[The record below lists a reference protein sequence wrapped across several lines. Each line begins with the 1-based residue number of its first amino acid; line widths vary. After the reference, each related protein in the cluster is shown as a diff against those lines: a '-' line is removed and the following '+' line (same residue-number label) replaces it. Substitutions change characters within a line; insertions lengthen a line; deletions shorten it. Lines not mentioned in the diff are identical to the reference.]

1 MMMMIKNSVI
11 SVPFRPGL
19 LILRK
24 RNSTYGRDL
33 RILQERPIYSN
44 FFGIPVGKRFAG
56 TVKSPAI
63 ATKGAPTQTT
73 TSKPIHS
80 ILDFNTAALKGS
92 IRVVIPAGEA
102 KAGPPLGPI
111 LGQHQINMVE
121 FCKEF
126 NARTAD
132 YEPGVPIRVLI
143 VKFKEGNQTKY
154 EMIFRGIPTNFLIDQ
169 GVMIEDN
176 PSSSSSSSQLTQ
188 IPIENLFD
196 IVRIK
201 LDELKTLTPQINLEG
216 VAGMILGTLRT
227 RRIVVAMQSNQKQK
241 SKQQEPEKEQNQKK
255 QQQKQPEKIKK
266 TQL

>member
-1 MMMMIKNSVI
+1 MMMMNSVI
-11 SVPFRPGL
+11 SVSFRPGL

-24 RNSTYGRDL
+24 RNSKYRRDL

-44 FFGIPVGKRFAG
+44 FFGIPVGKHFAG
-56 TVKSPAI
+56 TVKSPSI
-63 ATKGAPTQTT
+63 ASKGAPTQTT
-73 TSKPIHS
+73 TPKPIHS

-154 EMIFRGIPTNFLIDQ
+154 DMIFRGIPTNFLIDQ
-169 GVMIEDN
+169 GVMMEDN
-176 PSSSSSSSQLTQ
+176 PSSSSSSQLTQ

-227 RRIVVAMQSNQKQK
+227 RRIVIFMQSSQKQK